1 MQSGD
6 MADFISQV
14 MTREGAWVVEP
25 TRTHNDGFIDYFL
38 SKIRHIPVRI
48 RQPAGKSPYRFA
60 ERGASG
66 RWFFVWV
73 EDK

>member
-6 MADFISQV
+6 MAEFIASV

-25 TRTHNDGFIDYFL
+25 TRVHNDGFIDQLL
-38 SKIRHIPVRI
+38 SRVRHIPCRI
-48 RQPAGKSPYRFA
+48 YNPRGTSKFRFA
-60 ERGASG
+60 ERGANG